1 MPAWLSLLVARWRWQ
16 STAHAV
22 QFGLAWLR
30 HRVGGACLLSHRTRA
45 RSSPCTQVGQ
55 RPRAATRS
63 DRVRVRPARA
73 GSAALAASSSSGTAL
88 SLEAAR
94 VALAHTKAAC
104 IWGLACAS
112 APSRRWR
119 ALARASARSRRLRPS
134 CRSAAFS
141 PGACTPASP
150 PRARAAHL
158 SHKGKPALF
167 VPPRPACQALASP
180 MTRSSR
186 CRTERVVPCAVLPR
200 GMLAWPRHTA
210 HHAGG
215 SFVAVLQGH
224 SSVPRGPST
233 TVSISS
239 CEYRDSNSIPEV
251 YRHSP
256 WSRH

>member
-1 MPAWLSLLVARWRWQ
+1 MAL
-16 STAHAV
+16 
-22 QFGLAWLR
+22 
-30 HRVGGACLLSHRTRA
+30 CLLSHRTRA

-119 ALARASARSRRLRPS
+119 ALARASAPSRRLRPS

-158 SHKGKPALF
+158 CVVDCVLLSCR
-167 VPPRPACQALASP
+167 PRPNTWCQRPCDDSTHHASLAQTTHQNCKNTRYAL
-180 MTRSSR
+180 TKRR
-186 CRTERVVPCAVLPR
+186 YLPR
-200 GMLAWPRHTA
+200 CSSVHTWWTSWPRIRLIA
-210 HHAGG
+210 ADQWGFG
-215 SFVAVLQGH
+215 S
-224 SSVPRGPST
+224 
-233 TVSISS
+233 VSKA
-239 CEYRDSNSIPEV
+239 
-251 YRHSP
+251 
-256 WSRH
+256 